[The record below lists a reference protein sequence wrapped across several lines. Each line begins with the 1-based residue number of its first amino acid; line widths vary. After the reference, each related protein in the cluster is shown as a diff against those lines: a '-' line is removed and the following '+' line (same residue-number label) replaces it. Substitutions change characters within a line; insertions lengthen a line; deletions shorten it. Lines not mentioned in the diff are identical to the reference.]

1 MHGSSFQT
9 RSCVRQTVPVQL
21 IMGIITSRCRG
32 FRLFAA
38 GTMLT
43 LSWTGGLLV
52 HLLLTVA
59 LHVMLRTVTG

>member
-1 MHGSSFQT
+1 
-9 RSCVRQTVPVQL
+9 
-21 IMGIITSRCRG
+21 MGIITSRCRG